1 MAEQVGR
8 VTGRTRWRR
17 FGVAMI
23 PGLVGAFALGFA
35 VYQGALAVSFAVSG
49 TQFKVSS
56 SRLEGTGFQQ
66 FGGLDHE
73 ANGTPH
79 PVVVSVIGDATLDDL
94 CQSVRVS
101 IPGLGSAVVK
111 INAGAGAKEVHATNL
126 VVDATQLSG
135 DATFTTMAIGRDAG
149 QMTGNSQ
156 LAGAFGQSASSV
168 VIENLQQT
176 AWATTAA
183 EFTLAGLSLG
193 FSGSECF

>member
-1 MAEQVGR
+1 MTEQVGR
-8 VTGRTRWRR
+8 ATGRTRWRR
-17 FGVAMI
+17 FGLAMI

-35 VYQGALAVSFAVSG
+35 VQQGALAASFAVSG

-56 SRLEGTGFQQ
+56 SKLTGTGFQQ

-79 PVVVSVIGDATLDDL
+79 PVAISVIGSATLEDL

-111 INAGAGAKEVHATNL
+111 INAGAGDKVVKATNL
-126 VVDATQLSG
+126 VVDATQLAG
-135 DATFTTMAIGRDAG
+135 DANFTNMAIGRDAG
-149 QMTGNSQ
+149 EMTGNSQ
-156 LAGAFGQSASSV
+156 LAGAFGQSASTV
-168 VIENLQQT
+168 TIENLQQT
-176 AWATTAA
+176 AWATTAG

>member
-8 VTGRTRWRR
+8 ATGRTRWRR

-23 PGLVGAFALGFA
+23 PGLVGAFALGIA
-35 VYQGALAVSFAVSG
+35 VYQGALAASFAVSG

-56 SRLEGTGFQQ
+56 SRLVGTGFQQ

-79 PVVVSVIGDATLDDL
+79 PVAISVIGDATLDDL

-111 INAGAGAKEVHATNL
+111 ITAGAGSKEVHAENL

-135 DATFTTMAIGRDAG
+135 DATFTNMAIGRDAG
-149 QMTGNSQ
+149 AMTGNPA
-156 LAGAFGQSASSV
+156 LAGAFGQSANTV
-168 VIENLQQT
+168 EIKDLHQT
-176 AWATTAA
+176 AWATTAG